1 MVTKKTNKD
10 EVVNGLHNFIMLH
23 NKEIGKASGMPED
36 KLDAIMEANTPA
48 NRLLCGHIYDWLKL
62 EGYIE

>member
-10 EVVNGLHNFIMLH
+10 EVVNGLHTYIMLH
-23 NKEIGKASGMPED
+23 NREIGKASGMPED
-36 KLDAIMEANTPA
+36 QLEAIMEANTPA
-48 NRLLCGHIYDWLKL
+48 NRLLCEHIYDWLKL